1 MNEQVVGMGGTGE
14 APDGVAAQGQRAG
27 DLPQPSA
34 LLQQGVNGG
43 MPLPGPG
50 GDAVLTVGR
59 VVVCMIC
66 GSASWTSRGEL
77 AGPLSAATQGL
88 FMRLP
93 EFRVPVVLTL
103 VSMLVLAA
111 CSSSNSDTRPADPG
125 SSSATPGVVDRS
137 IQAILDK
144 ALPRG
149 GSGTVIAARNGRVVH
164 CAGYGMADRA
174 HHISANCETVY
185 DIMSM
190 TKSFTAVAIMKLQ
203 MTGKLR
209 VSDPISTYVGPV
221 PADKRKIT
229 IHQLLTHTSGLPE
242 GLGDDY
248 DPISRQEMIAGAAK
262 SKLVAP
268 PGTKFA
274 YSNLGYSLL
283 AAIIEIAAGTDYE
296 HFLAKEILAPAGM
309 TRTGYIL
316 PRWDTGRI
324 AVEYNE
330 KGLSQ
335 GRPLDHRWAADG
347 PYWNL
352 RGNGGL
358 LSTANDM
365 YRFHRALA
373 GDTLL
378 DRDAKAKMF
387 KAYAPIGLP
396 GYDGYATGYGWVITP
411 DGALAT
417 HSGGNGWSY
426 GVNVHGVHSDLMV
439 FWISNQAVQA
449 GKWDLQD
456 LAKRLT
462 LTLVGQRGVGD
473 PE

>member
-1 MNEQVVGMGGTGE
+1 MW
-14 APDGVAAQGQRAG
+14 
-27 DLPQPSA
+27 LP
-34 LLQQGVNGG
+34 
-43 MPLPGPG
+43 
-50 GDAVLTVGR
+50 
-59 VVVCMIC
+59 
-66 GSASWTSRGEL
+66 TS
-77 AGPLSAATQGL
+77 
-88 FMRLP
+88 
-93 EFRVPVVLTL
+93 RVPVVLAL
-103 VSMLVLAA
+103 VSALVLAA
-111 CSSSNSDTRPADPG
+111 CGSNGDTSDATRSADPG
-125 SSSATPGVVDRS
+125 LPSATPGVVDRS

-144 ALPRG
+144 TLPRS
-149 GSGTVIAARNGRVVH
+149 GSGTVIAARNGKVVH

-174 HHISANCETVY
+174 HRISANCETVY

-203 MTGKLR
+203 MAGKLR
-209 VSDPISTYVGPV
+209 VSDPISEYVGPV
-221 PADKRKIT
+221 PADKRTIT
-229 IHQLLTHTSGLPE
+229 IHHLLTHTSGLPE

-262 SKLVAP
+262 AKLIVP

-283 AAIIEIAAGTDYE
+283 AAVIEKAAGTDYE
-296 HFLAKEILAPAGM
+296 HFLAKEILAPAEM
-309 TRTGYIL
+309 TRTGYVL
-316 PRWDTGRI
+316 PRWDTGQI

-330 KGLSQ
+330 KGLPQ

-358 LSTANDM
+358 LSTALDM

-378 DRDAKAKMF
+378 DRDAKAMMF

-396 GYDGYATGYGWVITP
+396 GHDGYATGYGWVITP

-449 GKWDLQD
+449 GEWDLQD
-456 LAKRLT
+456 LAKPLT
-462 LTLVGQRGVGD
+462 LKLVGQRGVGV

>member
-1 MNEQVVGMGGTGE
+1 MW
-14 APDGVAAQGQRAG
+14 
-27 DLPQPSA
+27 LP
-34 LLQQGVNGG
+34 
-43 MPLPGPG
+43 
-50 GDAVLTVGR
+50 T
-59 VVVCMIC
+59 
-66 GSASWTSRGEL
+66 
-77 AGPLSAATQGL
+77 
-88 FMRLP
+88 
-93 EFRVPVVLTL
+93 FRVPAVLAL
-103 VSMLVLAA
+103 VSALVLAA
-111 CSSSNSDTRPADPG
+111 CSSNSYAPTATRSADPG
-125 SSSATPGVVDRS
+125 SPSTTPDVVDRS

-149 GSGTVIAARNGRVVH
+149 GSSTVIAARNGKVVH

-174 HHISANCETVY
+174 HHISASCETVY

-203 MTGKLR
+203 MAGKLR

-262 SKLVAP
+262 SKLIGP

-296 HFLAKEILAPAGM
+296 HFLAKEILAPAEM
-309 TRTGYIL
+309 THTGYVL

-324 AVEYNE
+324 TVEYNE
-330 KGLSQ
+330 KGLPQ
-335 GRPLDHRWAADG
+335 GRPLDHQWAADG

-358 LSTANDM
+358 LSTASDM

-373 GDTLL
+373 GDTIL
-378 DRDAKAKMF
+378 DHDAKAKMF

-396 GYDGYATGYGWVITP
+396 GYDGYATGYGWIITP

-417 HSGGNGWSY
+417 HSGGNDWSY

-456 LAKRLT
+456 LAKPLT
-462 LTLVGQRGVGD
+462 LKLVGQWEVGV

>member
-1 MNEQVVGMGGTGE
+1 
-14 APDGVAAQGQRAG
+14 
-27 DLPQPSA
+27 
-34 LLQQGVNGG
+34 
-43 MPLPGPG
+43 
-50 GDAVLTVGR
+50 
-59 VVVCMIC
+59 
-66 GSASWTSRGEL
+66 
-77 AGPLSAATQGL
+77 
-88 FMRLP
+88 
-93 EFRVPVVLTL
+93 
-103 VSMLVLAA
+103 
-111 CSSSNSDTRPADPG
+111 
-125 SSSATPGVVDRS
+125 VDRS

-144 ALPRG
+144 ALPHG
-149 GSGTVIAARNGRVVH
+149 GSSTVIAARSGKIVH

-174 HHISANCETVY
+174 HHIAASCDTVY

-203 MTGKLR
+203 MAGKLR
-209 VSDPISTYVGPV
+209 VSDPISKYVGPV
-221 PADKRKIT
+221 PADKRNIT

-262 SKLVAP
+262 AKLIAP

-283 AAIIEIAAGTDYE
+283 AAIIEKAAGTDYE
-296 HFLAKEILAPAGM
+296 HFLAKEILAPAEM
-309 TRTGYIL
+309 TQTGYVL
-316 PRWDTGRI
+316 PRWDTHQI
-324 AVEYNE
+324 AVEYDE
-330 KGLSQ
+330 KGLPQ

-347 PYWNL
+347 PFWNL

-358 LSTANDM
+358 LSSARDM

-373 GDTLL
+373 GDALL

-387 KAYAPIGLP
+387 KAHHPIGLP
-396 GYDGYATGYGWVITP
+396 GYGGYVTGYGWVITP

-417 HSGGNGWSY
+417 HSGGNDWSY
-426 GVNVHGVHSDLMV
+426 GVNVRNVHGDLMV

-456 LAKRLT
+456 VARPLT
-462 LTLVGQRGVGD
+462 LKLVKQLH
-473 PE
+473 PS